1 MSMTVALTRLDN
13 KDQGQGLT
21 MYPGA
26 FDVCTTLSNNRVFV
40 ESTHNYIGDDDAR
53 YSFVAGADVTMPGLT
68 G

>member
-1 MSMTVALTRLDN
+1 
-13 KDQGQGLT
+13 

-40 ESTHNYIGDDDAR
+40 ESTHNYIGGDDDAR

>member
-1 MSMTVALTRLDN
+1 
-13 KDQGQGLT
+13 